1 MRAYGMGDA
10 CMMLGIVAP
19 QCVCLL
25 PCHCSLLSSVV
36 QCSCDAEHKPLK
48 EEMGALPGA
57 GHLRVPR
64 KGDKRVCHTATP
76 QPAAGVI
83 NAAAKKAAAGGV
95 EWVTRPIAAASGGVR
110 RESSA
115 PALV

>member
-1 MRAYGMGDA
+1 
-10 CMMLGIVAP
+10 MMLGIVAP

-64 KGDKRVCHTATP
+64 KGNKRVCH
-76 QPAAGVI
+76 
-83 NAAAKKAAAGGV
+83 AAAGGGSKRGGQ
-95 EWVTRPIAAASGGVR
+95 ESSGRWSGWGGVGL
-110 RESSA
+110 
-115 PALV
+115 P